1 MPQIHWIIFSQNLL
15 CIYPQNDVYT
25 LPSCIQNLS
34 LTEYVNDA
42 VTLHK
47 DPQQIVKMLDL
58 QQDTLTDPNHQ
69 LVSLRDVMM
78 TGINLDFQH
87 IARAWQYAQFL
98 RTHQYC
104 GQCGSS
110 TRQVQWEMARHCDVC
125 HHRTYPRVSPCIIV
139 AIHNGQQIL
148 LAQGNRHITPPMFST
163 LAGFVESGESL
174 EQAVH
179 REVEEEVGVK
189 LKNIQYFG
197 SQAWPFPHQLMVGFT
212 AEYAGGEIAVDG
224 KEILAADW
232 FSPDELPN
240 IPSSV
245 SISRD
250 LIDYTCA
257 KLRQNS

>member
-25 LPSCIQNLS
+25 LPSCIQHLS

-42 VTLHK
+42 VTLHE

-232 FSPDELPN
+232 FSPDDLPN

>member
-25 LPSCIQNLS
+25 LPSCIQNFS

>member
-1 MPQIHWIIFSQNLL
+1 
-15 CIYPQNDVYT
+15 
-25 LPSCIQNLS
+25 
-34 LTEYVNDA
+34 
-42 VTLHK
+42 
-47 DPQQIVKMLDL
+47 
-58 QQDTLTDPNHQ
+58 
-69 LVSLRDVMM
+69 
-78 TGINLDFQH
+78 
-87 IARAWQYAQFL
+87 
-98 RTHQYC
+98 
-104 GQCGSS
+104 
-110 TRQVQWEMARHCDVC
+110 
-125 HHRTYPRVSPCIIV
+125 
-139 AIHNGQQIL
+139 
-148 LAQGNRHITPPMFST
+148 MFST